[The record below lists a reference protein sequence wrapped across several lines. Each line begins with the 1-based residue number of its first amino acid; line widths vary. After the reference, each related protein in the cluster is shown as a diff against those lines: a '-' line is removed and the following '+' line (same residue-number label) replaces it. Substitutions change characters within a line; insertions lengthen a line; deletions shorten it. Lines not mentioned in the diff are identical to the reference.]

1 MMNWAIYSY
10 NANRNNY
17 RTTDNNNESDTCIDP
32 TIKSTNGPT
41 EFISITELLM
51 PMALSLM
58 LSVIHSQIFATSSNN
73 LSTAD
78 NHKKGPV
85 HQHRKKRERKKR
97 RKSVISILRCYFLQ
111 QGKKTNCFHVLI
123 FFTPQQSMRS
133 RLSNMSPSTN
143 LTVDTKSKSNLSPS
157 NNNPMDINL
166 DFKLD
171 ELPENVQ
178 ISQKQMSEHF
188 NENTVNIV
196 CSASDSN
203 CSPPQLRKR
212 NVNWC
217 SPIKILS
224 SQSTIA
230 RDSVKYIQMIENRC
244 DHSRRN
250 EDETNGNVPA
260 NAGADDDG
268 FESLN
273 GKSSSG
279 EEVIAVG
286 HGLVDAIDT
295 SNDYNEL
302 IVRVNNNSY
311 PTESY
316 DENDLNNNSD
326 NALINEAT
334 NVLENV
340 SKSFHISI

>member
-1 MMNWAIYSY
+1 
-10 NANRNNY
+10 
-17 RTTDNNNESDTCIDP
+17 
-32 TIKSTNGPT
+32 
-41 EFISITELLM
+41 
-51 PMALSLM
+51 
-58 LSVIHSQIFATSSNN
+58 
-73 LSTAD
+73 
-78 NHKKGPV
+78 
-85 HQHRKKRERKKR
+85 
-97 RKSVISILRCYFLQ
+97 
-111 QGKKTNCFHVLI
+111 
-123 FFTPQQSMRS
+123 
-133 RLSNMSPSTN
+133 MSPSTN
-143 LTVDTKSKSNLSPS
+143 LAVDTKPKSNLSPA
-157 NNNPMDINL
+157 NNNPMDINV

-178 ISQKQMSEHF
+178 ISQKQMSQHF
-188 NENTVNIV
+188 NENIV
-196 CSASDSN
+196 CSGSDSN
-203 CSPPQLRKR
+203 CSPPQSRKR

-217 SPIKILS
+217 SPIKSLS

-230 RDSVKYIQMIENRC
+230 RDSVKYIQKIENGC
-244 DHSRRN
+244 DHSRRS

-279 EEVIAVG
+279 DEVIAVG
-286 HGLVDAIDT
+286 HSLVDAIVT
-295 SNDYNEL
+295 SNDYNEI
-302 IVRVNNNSY
+302 IVRVNNNEQYGNSAY

-340 SKSFHISI
+340 SKFISYFDLETSLSLC